1 MKAECPP
8 VRRIPTALG
17 RKRTAFVF
25 AGGGS
30 LGAIQVGMLR
40 ELVRAGERA
49 DFVVGSSV
57 GAINACFFA
66 GRPDEDG
73 VEALAET
80 WRGLSRRDIFPLSF
94 SYALRWLRGS
104 GSLFDPSNLRRLLE
118 RHFAFDRLEDAAMPV
133 HVLAT
138 NLNGEAIRLSAG
150 PAVDAALASAAIPIA
165 FPHVEFGGEFL
176 VDGAIAGNTPIIDAA
191 ELGAERIVVL
201 QTGYAC
207 TLSAPPRGAVAQGLH
222 AINLLISNQMAR
234 DLRLLAGRVEIAV
247 APPLCPLDISPINFS
262 HSSELMERAAA
273 STRTWIAAGG
283 LRERGPVLVKA
294 SSL

>member
-1 MKAECPP
+1 MNAEGPFTQ
-8 VRRIPTALG
+8 RRPMPLT
-17 RKRTAFVF
+17 RKKTAFVF

-40 ELVRAGERA
+40 ELIRAGERP

-57 GAINACFFA
+57 GAINACFYA

-73 VEALAET
+73 VEALGEI
-80 WRGLSRRDIFPLSF
+80 WRAIGRRDIFPFSF
-94 SYALRWLRGS
+94 KSALRWLAGS
-104 GSLFDPSNLRRLLE
+104 GSLFDPSSLRRLLE
-118 RHFAFDRLEDAAMPV
+118 RNLAFDRLEDAAIPV

-150 PAVDAALASAAIPIA
+150 PAVDSALASAAIPIA
-165 FPHVEFGGEFL
+165 FPHVELGGEFL

-191 ELGAERIVVL
+191 DLGAERIIVL

-207 TLSAPPRGAVAQGLH
+207 TLSAPPQGAVARGLH
-222 AINLLISNQMAR
+222 TINLLIANQMAR

-262 HSSELMERAAA
+262 HSDELMELAAV
-273 STRTWIAAGG
+273 STRGWIESGG
-283 LRERGPVLVKA
+283 LRERGPALAIA
-294 SSL
+294 S